1 MGFSYYLLYVD
12 LDECTVGTHSC
23 GENSNCIND
32 IGSYYCDCKTG
43 FFGDGEICEG
53 ERFGGTLNSIEIIL
67 VYQSVASVTCN

>member
-1 MGFSYYLLYVD
+1 MGFSCYLLYVD
-12 LDECTVGTHSC
+12 LDECTVGTHNC

-53 ERFGGTLNSIEIIL
+53 EGHLEFD
-67 VYQSVASVTCN
+67 